1 MDIWIT
7 IKVAF
12 KALVKNKMRTFLT
25 MLGII
30 IGVGSVIA
38 MISIASGAQKDMSS
52 RIESSGTNMLMIFAS
67 SGKRRGGISRGWGSI
82 QTLKVDDCEAIMK
95 YCPHVEYASPQIRVT
110 ARLIYKNQNWSTAVR
125 AGNEHYVD
133 IRNWGVQSGRSFT
146 SSEVTSGAKV
156 CMIGTVARDNLFGD
170 ENPVGK
176 TIRINKIPFLVIG
189 LLEEKGQSGW
199 GGNWDD
205 VVIVP
210 YTTAMQRLYKK
221 DYLTMITVSATDRQD
236 ISKAGE
242 EITALLRQRHRIKK
256 GEEDDFVIRTQEE
269 RLQAAGEMSKF
280 LSLLLGSI
288 ASVSLLVGGIG
299 IMNIML
305 VSVTERIR
313 EIGIRMA
320 VGARQKDIM
329 LQFITEA
336 IVLSIVGGLLGV
348 GLGYGISKLIS
359 IFAKWTTVV
368 TIHSIIL
375 AMGFSGAIG
384 LFFGFYPAWKASK
397 LDPIEALRTE

>member
-7 IKVAF
+7 IKVAI
-12 KALVKNKMRTFLT
+12 KALIKNKMRTFLT

-38 MISIASGAQKDMSS
+38 MISIATGAQKDMSG

-67 SGKRRGGISRGWGSI
+67 SGKRRRGLSRGWGSV
-82 QTLKVDDCEAIMK
+82 QTLTVKDSEAIMK

-110 ARLIYKNQNWSTAVR
+110 ARLIYQNQNWSTAVR
-125 AGNEHYVD
+125 AGNEHYID
-133 IRNWGVQSGRSFT
+133 IRNWSTQSGRSFT
-146 SSEVTSGAKV
+146 PSEIASGAKV
-156 CMIGTVARDNLFGD
+156 CMIGTVVRDNLFGD
-170 ENPVGK
+170 GNPVGK
-176 TIRINKIPFLVIG
+176 TIRLNKIPFLVIG
-189 LLEEKGQSGW
+189 LLEEKGQGGW
-199 GGNWDD
+199 SGNWDD
-205 VVIVP
+205 VAIIP
-210 YTTAMQRLYKK
+210 HTTAMQRLYKR
-221 DYLTMITVSATDRQD
+221 DYLPMVTVSATDRED
-236 ISKAGE
+236 ISKAKD
-242 EITALLRQRHRIKK
+242 EITMLLRQRHRIKK
-256 GEEDDFVIRTQEE
+256 GEEDDFLIRTQED
-269 RLQAAGEMSKF
+269 RLKAAGDTSRF

-320 VGARQKDIM
+320 IGARQKDIL
-329 LQFITEA
+329 LQFIIEA
-336 IVLSIVGGLLGV
+336 IVLSILGGIIGV
-348 GLGYGISKLIS
+348 GFGYGIARLIS

-368 TIHSIIL
+368 TIHSIVL

-384 LFFGFYPAWKASK
+384 LFFGLYPAWKASR
-397 LDPIEALRTE
+397 LDPIEALRNE